1 MQVELHN
8 NLKNPL
14 VLPATRLLVV
24 DDFGNP
30 VAFAVQL
37 APGHVR
43 TGHVGE
49 ADFNEQLQMHGF
61 DVSVIVSRID
71 PEKLAK
77 RTILK
82 G

>member
-8 NLKNPL
+8 GFKNPL
-14 VLPATRLLVV
+14 VLQATRLLVV

-30 VAFAVQL
+30 VAFAVQF

-49 ADFNEQLQMHGF
+49 DDFNEQLQMHGF
-61 DVSVIVSRID
+61 NVSVIVSRVD
-71 PEKLAK
+71 PKELAK
-77 RTILK
+77 RKIIT

>member
-8 NLKNPL
+8 SLKNPL
-14 VLPATRLLVV
+14 VLQATRLLVV
-24 DDFGNP
+24 DDHGNP
-30 VAFAVQL
+30 VAFVVQF

-43 TGHVGE
+43 AGHVGD

-61 DVSVIVSRID
+61 DASVVVSRID
-71 PEKLAK
+71 PKELAK
-77 RTILK
+77 RKIIT